1 LNESQLEYLENL
13 EKESKII
20 ISKKIQTYSTIFD
33 NKNNPDLVS
42 LVFVDDKYPLY

>member
-1 LNESQLEYLENL
+1 LNEFQLEYLENL
-13 EKESKII
+13 EKESKILL
-20 ISKKIQTYSTIFD
+20 SKKIQTYSTVFD